1 MNSSVYIIVISFIED
16 MEVRVNSAISDIEV
30 LTKGFNY
37 LEVEW

>member
-1 MNSSVYIIVISFIED
+1 MTESNARIDD
-16 MEVRVNSAISDIEV
+16 MESRVNSAISDIEV